1 MCDFSNALK
10 YISLAKDNGKGFRIK
25 ESKLDY
31 DVITLIRA
39 TCLKM
44 TKNLDEASKAYVSL
58 LDKFR
63 RNNSRQTVS
72 LMWGAI
78 LIALSNDRKQIAEHY
93 HNLNEYLEHLID
105 VPTPAM
111 LE

>member
-1 MCDFSNALK
+1 
-10 YISLAKDNGKGFRIK
+10 
-25 ESKLDY
+25 
-31 DVITLIRA
+31 
-39 TCLKM
+39 M

>member
-1 MCDFSNALK
+1 
-10 YISLAKDNGKGFRIK
+10 
-25 ESKLDY
+25 
-31 DVITLIRA
+31 
-39 TCLKM
+39 M

-63 RNNSRQTVS
+63 RNNARQTVS

-78 LIALSNDRKQIAEHY
+78 LIALSDDRKQIAEHY